1 MYPIE
6 PGVVI
11 RLAVTPSLPLLL
23 VPTGQ
28 FGILFTP
35 TALSNSGLMALRCF
49 EKTKLVPLES
59 ARTTMLIGSSGNFA
73 PGFALA
79 ISGSFHFLILPRKI
93 AGYAFRGSFRSLTS
107 GRL

>member
-1 MYPIE
+1 ME

-28 FGILFTP
+28 LGILLVP
-35 TALSNSGLMALRCF
+35 TALSKSGLMALKCF

-59 ARTTMLIGSSGNFA
+59 ARTTTLMGLFGSFA

-79 ISGSFHFLILPRKI
+79 ISGSFQFLILPRKMLE
-93 AGYAFRGSFRSLTS
+93 YALRESFK
-107 GRL
+107 